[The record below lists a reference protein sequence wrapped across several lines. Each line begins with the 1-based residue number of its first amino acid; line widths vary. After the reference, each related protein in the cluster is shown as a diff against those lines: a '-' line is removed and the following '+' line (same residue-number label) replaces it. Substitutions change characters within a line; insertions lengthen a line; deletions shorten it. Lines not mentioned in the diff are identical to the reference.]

1 MIDITP
7 QDGTSL
13 GLFLDALTLGKVLGG
28 QGEFDPVKLTW
39 IGRIV
44 STATVSVVWHTS
56 PVQTIE
62 EAKKREILMAGT
74 VPSNTS
80 NFIPAALNDLIGTKI
95 KVIMGFRGSPDQAL
109 AMLRGEVNSIGGM
122 SWEAIQTNHQDWL
135 TEKKIRVLYTQGAN
149 RIKEL
154 PDVPGLLDFAYD
166 ERSRSLL
173 GLLGSGPDIGR
184 SLVAEPGIPPE
195 RAAALRKA
203 FMATMRDPELIAE
216 IKKRRLDLEP
226 LSGEEVQ
233 KMVAGVR
240 SRRQRRWSSR
250 PSAISDNRSRGTS
263 RHEPPVAG
271 LRSPLSLPART
282 PIAQAQRSARD
293 KLRYGQIVGSVKS
306 VSSLALYT
314 AQRKGFL
321 ARENIDLEVDP
332 AARRAP
338 HDRGARQEHRRREPH
353 RHALSDRGRAEG
365 LGHGRR
371 SSAAP
376 PTPSSA

>member
-1 MIDITP
+1 MIWKWIGAGLCVLTLLAPRPALADPIEDFYRGKSISLYVGFPPGGGYDIYARVLAAHLGRHIPGNPAILVRNMDGGSGVRAAGYISSVTP

-13 GLFLDALTLGKVLGG
+13 GMFLDGITLGKVLGG
-28 QGEFDPVKLTW
+28 PGDFDPVKLTW

-80 NFIPAALNDLIGTKI
+80 NFIPLALNDLIGTKI

-135 TEKKIRVLYTQGAN
+135 TEKKIKVFYTQGAN
-149 RIKEL
+149 RIKGL
-154 PDVPGLLDFAYD
+154 PDSPGLLDFAYD
-166 ERSRSLL
+166 ERSRNLL

-226 LSGEEVQ
+226 LSGEDVQ
-233 KMVAGVR
+233 TMVAGYVATP
-240 SRRQRRWSSR
+240 R
-250 PSAISDNRSRGTS
+250 PLV
-263 RHEPPVAG
+263 E
-271 LRSPLSLPART
+271 
-282 PIAQAQRSARD
+282 QA
-293 KLRYGQIVGSVKS
+293 KRYIGQ
-306 VSSLALYT
+306 
-314 AQRKGFL
+314 
-321 ARENIDLEVDP
+321 
-332 AARRAP
+332 
-338 HDRGARQEHRRREPH
+338 
-353 RHALSDRGRAEG
+353 
-365 LGHGRR
+365 
-371 SSAAP
+371 
-376 PTPSSA
+376 